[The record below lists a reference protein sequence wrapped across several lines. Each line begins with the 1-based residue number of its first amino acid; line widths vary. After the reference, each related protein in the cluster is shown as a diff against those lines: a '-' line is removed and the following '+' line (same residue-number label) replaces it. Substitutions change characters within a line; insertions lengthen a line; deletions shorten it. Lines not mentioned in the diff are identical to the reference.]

1 MWPPDYQ
8 EQLLRHYTINTDTII
23 EVEEHIK
30 DIKVKEEDCMENE
43 SKDLHETN
51 NHDIGLEENNIKDL
65 VPGSVEVET
74 ETETLDVEPNLDVTR
89 ISRQYLEPPGLMSSS
104 LVYLQSSN
112 RRNSLL
118 GNKHQTM

>member
-1 MWPPDYQ
+1 M
-8 EQLLRHYTINTDTII
+8 RHYTINADTII

-30 DIKVKEEDCMENE
+30 DKDEDYSENKENE
-43 SKDLHETN
+43 NLDDRMKRHND
-51 NHDIGLEENNIKDL
+51 DIHLEENNIKNL
-65 VPGSVEVET
+65 APASVEVET
-74 ETETLDVEPNLDVTR
+74 ETEKLDAGPHSAETR
-89 ISRQYLEPPGLMSSS
+89 ISRQFLEPPRPMSSS